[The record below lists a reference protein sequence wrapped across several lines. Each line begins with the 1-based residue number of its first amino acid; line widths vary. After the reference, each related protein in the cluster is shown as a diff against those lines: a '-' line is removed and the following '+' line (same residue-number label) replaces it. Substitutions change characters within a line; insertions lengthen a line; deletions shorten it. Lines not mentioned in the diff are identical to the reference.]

1 MVVAALTQVLVL
13 LLSAALVYAV
23 VRVTPVLFQGLVVS
37 PSRREALARY
47 GPPAELAAWVTYLA
61 LAGVWLWTR
70 DGGSDGLRAIVL
82 LVGLLGVMTLAGG
95 WRTFRDYL
103 SGVVLRSEGSWRV
116 GDRVRVGDVE
126 GVVLRLG
133 YRTVELQRQ
142 DGDVVFVP
150 YARLSGDLLVRRHA
164 EGDVVRHTFVVSCP
178 NDLGPAYVV
187 PRVREAALLH
197 HWSSPGHDPGV
208 QVAPDG
214 SLRVTIHALSE
225 ARVPQVEAAVRSA
238 VTGPPRPSA

>member
-1 MVVAALTQVLVL
+1 MVGAALTQVLVL
-13 LLSAALVYAV
+13 LFWAVVLFAV
-23 VRVTPVLFQGLVVS
+23 VRVAPVVFQGLVVS
-37 PSRREALARY
+37 PTRREALGRY
-47 GPPAELAAWVTYLA
+47 GPLAELAAWVTYLA

-70 DGGSDGLRAIVL
+70 DGDSDSLRAIVL
-82 LVGLLGVMTLAGG
+82 LVGVLGVMTLAGG

-116 GDRVRVGDVE
+116 GDRVRVGEVE

-142 DGDVVFVP
+142 DGDIVFVP
-150 YARLSGDLLVRRHA
+150 YANLSSDLLVRRHA
-164 EGDVVRHTFVVSCP
+164 EGDVVRHTFTVPCP
-178 NDLGPAYVV
+178 DHLGSAQLVH
-187 PRVREAALLH
+187 RVREAALMH

-225 ARVPQVEAAVRSA
+225 ERVPQVEAAVRAAARSA
-238 VTGPPRPSA
+238 